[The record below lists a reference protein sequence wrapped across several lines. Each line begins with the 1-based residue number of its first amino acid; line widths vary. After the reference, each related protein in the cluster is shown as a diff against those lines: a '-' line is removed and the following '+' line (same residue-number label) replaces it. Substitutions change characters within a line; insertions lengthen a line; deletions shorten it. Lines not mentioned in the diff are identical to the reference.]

1 MIREEIELNLI
12 TYRQIL
18 SELIVELKDFKKKN
32 KEQNK
37 LILQAEKS
45 GLEIQSQ
52 KDYKSQIQLL
62 ETDIQ
67 LLKKLIR
74 RYENVLSK

>member
-18 SELIVELKDFKKKN
+18 SELTVELKEYKKKN

-37 LILQAEKS
+37 LILQAEKT

-52 KDYKSQIQLL
+52 KDYKSQIELI

-74 RYENVLSK
+74 RYENVLTK

>member
-18 SELIVELKDFKKKN
+18 SELIVELKEYKKKS
-32 KEQNK
+32 KQQNK
-37 LILQAEKS
+37 LILQAEKT

-52 KDYKSQIQLL
+52 KDYDKQIKLI

-74 RYENVLSK
+74 RYENVLTK

>member
-18 SELIVELKDFKKKN
+18 SELIVELKDYKKKN

-37 LILQAEKS
+37 LIIQAEKT

-52 KDYKSQIQLL
+52 KDYKTQIQLI

>member
-18 SELIVELKDFKKKN
+18 SELIVELKEFKKKN

-37 LILQAEKS
+37 LIIQAEKT

-52 KDYKSQIQLL
+52 KDYKSQIQLI

>member
-18 SELIVELKDFKKKN
+18 SELIVELKDYKKKN

-37 LILQAEKS
+37 LIIQAEKT

-52 KDYKSQIQLL
+52 KDYKSQIQLI

>member
-18 SELIVELKDFKKKN
+18 SELIVELKEFKKKN

-37 LILQAEKS
+37 LILQAEKT

-52 KDYKSQIQLL
+52 KDYKTQIQLI

>member
-18 SELIVELKDFKKKN
+18 SELIVELKEFKKKN

-37 LILQAEKS
+37 LIIQAEKT

-52 KDYKSQIQLL
+52 KDYKTQIQLI

>member
-18 SELIVELKDFKKKN
+18 SELIVELKEYKKKN

-37 LILQAEKS
+37 LILQAEKT

-52 KDYKSQIQLL
+52 KDYKSQIELI

-74 RYENVLSK
+74 RYENVLTK